1 MFNETINPITNLIT
15 IIVAI
20 VIVCMIPLIITYI
33 VEKKSENKR
42 NEPLKLRKEIKSRE
56 DNLNDLLKNGGDRI
70 LRKLEFD
77 K

>member
-1 MFNETINPITNLIT
+1 MLNEMVNPITDLIMVIIT
-15 IIVAI
+15 IAI
-20 VIVCMIPLIITYI
+20 FCMTLLIITYI

-56 DNLNDLLKNGGDRI
+56 DNLNDLLKNRSDRI